1 LLPFFVTCP
10 HFRALFNSYLLGY
23 NPDVNTGAMR
33 EDTSFDLGAAIVA
46 AKSTFAIPTPAPG
59 QPVLVML
66 CGLPGTGKSTLAHRL
81 HCRLPAVVVESDRVR
96 QTLFNPSTYTAEES
110 RRVHTVCHILIGW
123 CLRHYY
129 HVVYD
134 ATNLYEYH
142 RQLAY
147 RLAERNGARL
157 LVVEVIAS
165 EEVIRER
172 LAPRRRGDPAAR
184 EPDDYSD
191 ADWEVYLRMRRR
203 AEPIQHEHITLDTSD
218 GDIEQAVERVLE
230 AVRG

>member
-1 LLPFFVTCP
+1 MYCTPKWAFVQALSP
-10 HFRALFNSYLLGY
+10 SSSRARISGALFNSYLLEY
-23 NPDVNTGAMR
+23 NPDISTGAMR
-33 EDTSFDLGAAIVA
+33 EDTSFELGAAIAA
-46 AKSTFAIPTPAPG
+46 AKSTLTIPTLAPG

-147 RLAERNGARL
+147 RLAEA
-157 LVVEVIAS
+157 
-165 EEVIRER
+165 IRER
-172 LAPRRRGDPAAR
+172 LAPRRRGDSAAR

-191 ADWEVYLRMRRR
+191 ANWEIYLRMRRR
-203 AEPIQHEHITLDTSD
+203 SEPIQHEHITLDTSD

>member
-1 LLPFFVTCP
+1 
-10 HFRALFNSYLLGY
+10 
-23 NPDVNTGAMR
+23 MQ
-33 EDTSFDLGAAIVA
+33 EDTSFDIGAAVAA
-46 AKSTFAIPTPAPG
+46 AKSTLTMPTPAPG

-66 CGLPGTGKSTLAHRL
+66 CGLPGTGKSTLARRL
-81 HCRLPAVVVESDRVR
+81 QHRLPAVVVDSDRVR
-96 QTLFNPSTYTAEES
+96 QRLFARPGLPACASGPGQDATQAGARPTYTAEES
-110 RRVHTVCHILIGW
+110 RRVHIVCHILIGW

-134 ATNLYEYH
+134 ATNLYEHH

-157 LVVEVIAS
+157 LVVEVTAS

-172 LAPRRRGDPAAR
+172 LAPRRRGDLATY

-191 ADWEVYLRMRRR
+191 ADWEVYVRMRRR
-203 AEPIQHEHITLDTSD
+203 AEPIQYEHITLDTSD
-218 GDIEQAVERVLE
+218 GDVERAVEHVLE
-230 AVRG
+230 AVKGR